1 VAVNLSLKH
10 DVRVASPRKFKR
22 PHYRVHSGVEL
33 IDELSGAP
41 GSEEERR
48 PCVRR
53 AIEETQLAEA
63 AGADV
68 VSRVHLHLAALYI
81 DKAAR
86 R

>member
-41 GSEEERR
+41 GSE
-48 PCVRR
+48 
-53 AIEETQLAEA
+53 
-63 AGADV
+63 
-68 VSRVHLHLAALYI
+68 ALYI